1 MKAQCAGIFLST
13 VLVLLSSGA
22 WADSFSTADSHTR
35 ILAATCATCHGT
47 NGNSVGGT
55 PILAAMDKS
64 YFTTQMFAFSSG
76 KRLSSVMQRHSKALT
91 PEEIKSL
98 AQYFSMQQRKAGVLP
113 PHPAKSDSK

>member
-1 MKAQCAGIFLST
+1 MKAQCAGVFLST

-22 WADSFSTADSHTR
+22 WADSFSPADSHTR

-55 PILAAMDKS
+55 PVLAGMDKS
-64 YFTTQMFAFSSG
+64 YFTTQMFAFGSG
-76 KRLSSVMQRHSKALT
+76 KRPSSVMQRHSKALT
-91 PEEIKSL
+91 PEEIESL

-113 PHPAKSDSK
+113 PHPAKSSGK